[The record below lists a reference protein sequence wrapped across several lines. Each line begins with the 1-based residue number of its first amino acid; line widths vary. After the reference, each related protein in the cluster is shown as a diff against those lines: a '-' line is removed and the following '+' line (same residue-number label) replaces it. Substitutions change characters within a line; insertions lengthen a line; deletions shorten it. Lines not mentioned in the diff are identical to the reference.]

1 MVPSYSQ
8 SEEVMERFIRRKRS
22 VIQQLKVLKKK
33 PEKIRFNGIQTN
45 DLCDA
50 GKTLYY

>member
-8 SEEVMERFIRRKRS
+8 SEEVMERLIRRKRS

-50 GKTLYY
+50 GKTFYY